1 MLSVDIQVRS
11 HIAELDRRKTM
22 QFVSD
27 PPVSVKIQKMEE
39 RVRWQADAIVDRGI
53 DQTRLVLADG
63 QEDHSEFSF
72 LVIGDSGS
80 GQHQGHSPQRRIAE
94 QMLKHRCDSRFVLHT
109 GDVIYLVGSSEF
121 YLKNFIKP
129 YREFIVGGEHYSRIS
144 HDQMVFNLP
153 FLPVPGNHDYY
164 DLPFAYGLAI
174 QLSYPIRRLL
184 QSKLD
189 FDIGWH
195 GSFQGKA
202 YAQAFLDMLRP
213 IDLRGELGDHLDR
226 HYTAKTDTGL
236 CLCYEPGQFTR
247 LPNRYYTFRSGGI
260 DFFALDSN
268 TFNEPAPLPKT
279 SEGQA
284 YRRALETRYAAVEL
298 EMKQLLESSEKL
310 NPEQPQD
317 AIEIDDI
324 RVKLEQLEEVQRD
337 IRKQLNAGEST
348 VSDLAQLEWL
358 RDRLIQSW
366 RTESVRGR
374 VLFFHHPPYVTEATK
389 WHQAQTLAVRR
400 RLRQVLDEVAEAV
413 GSTKGR
419 AIVDLVLN
427 GHAHCLEYLRTTD
440 TGHADA
446 NTNWIVCGGS
456 GYSLRRQKVEGAEL
470 TESLDGRGE
479 ILVAK
484 SQLFVGREGRGTQK
498 RRPYSFLRIDVQS
511 GEPVKFVIRPFVS
524 EWFQGK
530 WHDQALPEFV
540 I

>member
-1 MLSVDIQVRS
+1 
-11 HIAELDRRKTM
+11 M

-27 PPVSVKIQKMEE
+27 PSVAVKIQKMEE
-39 RVRWQADAIVDRGI
+39 RVRWKASAIVDRGI
-53 DQTRLVLADG
+53 DQTQLVLADG
-63 QEDHSEFSF
+63 RKDSPEFSF

-80 GQHQGHSPQRRIAE
+80 GEHRGYSPQRQIAK
-94 QMLKHRCDSRFVLHT
+94 QMLKHSHDSRFILHT

-129 YREFIVGGEHYSRIS
+129 YREFIVGGEHYNRIS
-144 HDQMVFNLP
+144 HDQMVFKLP

-164 DLPFAYGLAI
+164 DLPLAYGLAI
-174 QLSYPIRRLL
+174 QLTYPIRRLL
-184 QSKLD
+184 RSKID

-202 YAQAFLDMLRP
+202 YAQAFIDMLRP
-213 IDLRGELGDHLDR
+213 IDLRSELGDHLDR
-226 HYTAKTDTGL
+226 YYTAKTDTGR
-236 CLCYEPGQFTR
+236 CLRYEPGKFTR

-268 TFNEPAPLPKT
+268 TFNEPVPLPKT
-279 SEGQA
+279 LEGQE
-284 YRRALETRYAAVEL
+284 YRRTLETRYAAVEL
-298 EMKQLLESSEKL
+298 EMQQLMEESE
-310 NPEQPQD
+310 NPNPNQPQD
-317 AIEIDDI
+317 AEQIDDI
-324 RVKLEQLEEVQRD
+324 KAKLEQLEEVQRD
-337 IRKQLNAGEST
+337 IRKQLNAGENT
-348 VSDLAQLEWL
+348 VADVAQLEWL

-366 RTESVRGR
+366 KTEGVRGR

-400 RLRQVLDEVAEAV
+400 RLRQVLDEVAEEV
-413 GSTKGR
+413 GLTNGR
-419 AIVDLVLN
+419 SIVDLVLN

-456 GYSLRRQKVEGAEL
+456 GYSLRRQRVEGAEL
-470 TESLDGRGE
+470 TESLDGRKGT
-479 ILVAK
+479 LVAK
-484 SQLFVGREGRGTQK
+484 SQLFVGREGKGTQK
-498 RRPYSFLRIDVQS
+498 HRPYSFLRIDVQA
-511 GEPVKFVIRPFVS
+511 GEPLKFVVRPFVS

-530 WHDQALPEFV
+530 WHDRALPEFV

>member
-1 MLSVDIQVRS
+1 
-11 HIAELDRRKTM
+11 M

-27 PPVSVKIQKMEE
+27 PSTAIKIQKMEE
-39 RVRWQADAIVDRGI
+39 RVRWQASAIVDRGI
-53 DQTRLVLADG
+53 DQTRLVLADER
-63 QEDHSEFSF
+63 EDTPEFSF

-80 GQHQGHSPQRRIAE
+80 GQHRGHSPQRQIAK
-94 QMLKHRCDSRFVLHT
+94 QMLAHRQESRFLLHT

-129 YREFIVGGEHYSRIS
+129 YRELIVGGENYSRIS

-153 FLPVPGNHDYY
+153 FLAVPGNHDYY

-174 QLSYPIRRLL
+174 QLTYPIRRLL
-184 QSKLD
+184 QSRLD

-202 YAQAFLDMLRP
+202 YAQAFLDGLRSVEM
-213 IDLRGELGDHLDR
+213 RGGLGDHLDL
-226 HYTAKTDTGL
+226 HYTAETDTGR
-236 CLCYEPGQFTR
+236 CLRYEPGKFTR

-268 TFNEPAPLPKT
+268 TFNAPAPLPKT

-284 YRRALETRYAAVEL
+284 YRRMLETRYAAVEL
-298 EMKQLLESSEKL
+298 EMQELLKQSGTL
-310 NPEQPQD
+310 NPNQPQD
-317 AIEIDDI
+317 AEQMDDI

-337 IRKQLNAGEST
+337 IDKQLNVDENT
-348 VSDLAQLEWL
+348 VSDVAQLDWL

-366 RTESVRGR
+366 KTNGVRGR

-389 WHQAQTLAVRR
+389 WQQAQTLAVRR
-400 RLRQVLDEVAEAV
+400 RLRQVLDEVSQEM
-413 GSTKGR
+413 GDLTRGR

-456 GYSLRRQKVEGAEL
+456 GYSLRRQRVEGAEV
-470 TESLDGRGE
+470 TESMNGRE
-479 ILVAK
+479 TLVAK
-484 SQLFVGREGRGTQK
+484 SQLFVGREGRGSQK
-498 RRPYSFLRIDVQS
+498 RRPYSFLRIDVQA

-524 EWFQGK
+524 EWFHGT

>member
-1 MLSVDIQVRS
+1 
-11 HIAELDRRKTM
+11 M

-27 PPVSVKIQKMEE
+27 PSIAVKIQKMEE
-39 RVRWQADAIVDRGI
+39 RVRWQASTIINRGI

-63 QEDHSEFSF
+63 QDDTPEFSF

-80 GQHQGHSPQRRIAE
+80 GQHRGHSPQRQIAK
-94 QMLKHRCDSRFVLHT
+94 QMLDHRQDSRFILHT

-129 YREFIVGGEHYSRIS
+129 YREFIVGGEHYNQIS

-153 FLPVPGNHDYY
+153 FLAVPGNHDYY

-174 QLSYPIRRLL
+174 QLTYPIRRLL
-184 QSKLD
+184 QSRLD

-202 YAQAFLDMLRP
+202 YAQAFLDGLRSVEM
-213 IDLRGELGDHLDR
+213 RGGLGNHLDR
-226 HYTAKTDTGL
+226 HYTAETDTGR
-236 CLCYEPGQFTR
+236 CLRYEPEKFTR
-247 LPNRYYTFRSGGI
+247 LPNRYYTFRSGGV

-268 TFNEPAPLPKT
+268 TFNAPAPLPKT
-279 SEGQA
+279 LEGQA
-284 YRRALETRYAAVEL
+284 YRRTLETRYAAVEL
-298 EMKQLLESSEKL
+298 EMQELLKQSGTL
-310 NPEQPQD
+310 NPNQPQD
-317 AIEIDDI
+317 AEQLDDI

-337 IRKQLNAGEST
+337 IDKQLNVDEST
-348 VSDLAQLEWL
+348 VSDVAQLEWL

-366 RTESVRGR
+366 RTKGVRGR

-389 WHQAQTLAVRR
+389 WQQAQTLAVRR
-400 RLRQVLDEVAEAV
+400 RLRQVLDEVSQEI
-413 GSTKGR
+413 GDLTKGR

-456 GYSLRRQKVEGAEL
+456 GYSLRRQRVEGAAV
-470 TESLDGRGE
+470 TESLNGRDT
-479 ILVAK
+479 LVAK
-484 SQLFVGREGRGTQK
+484 SQLFVGREGRGSQK
-498 RRPYSFLRIDVQS
+498 RRPYSFLRIDVRA

-524 EWFQGK
+524 EWFQGR
-530 WHDQALPEFV
+530 WHDRALPEFV

>member
-1 MLSVDIQVRS
+1 
-11 HIAELDRRKTM
+11 M

-27 PPVSVKIQKMEE
+27 PSIAIKIQKMEE
-39 RVRWQADAIVDRGI
+39 RVRWQASAIVDRGI
-53 DQTRLVLADG
+53 DQTRLVLTDG
-63 QEDHSEFSF
+63 QDDTPEFSF

-80 GQHQGHSPQRRIAE
+80 GQHRGHSPQRQIAK
-94 QMLKHRCDSRFVLHT
+94 QMLDHRQDSRFILHT

-129 YREFIVGGEHYSRIS
+129 YREFIVGGEHYNRIS
-144 HDQMVFNLP
+144 YDQMVFNLP
-153 FLPVPGNHDYY
+153 FLAVPGNHDYY
-164 DLPFAYGLAI
+164 DLPLAYGLAI
-174 QLSYPIRRLL
+174 QLTYPIRRLL
-184 QSKLD
+184 QSRLN

-202 YAQAFLDMLRP
+202 YAQAFLDLLRSVEM
-213 IDLRGELGDHLDR
+213 RGGLGDHLDR
-226 HYTAKTDTGL
+226 HYTAETDTGR
-236 CLCYEPGQFTR
+236 CLRYEPGKFTR

-268 TFNEPAPLPKT
+268 TFNAPAPLPKT
-279 SEGQA
+279 SEGRA
-284 YRRALETRYAAVEL
+284 YRRTLETRYAAVEL
-298 EMKQLLESSEKL
+298 EMQELLKQSGTL
-310 NPEQPQD
+310 NPNQPQD
-317 AIEIDDI
+317 AEQLDDI
-324 RVKLEQLEEVQRD
+324 RAKLEQLEEVQRD
-337 IRKQLNAGEST
+337 IDKQLNVDEST
-348 VSDLAQLEWL
+348 VSDVAQLEWL

-366 RTESVRGR
+366 KTGGVRGR

-400 RLRQVLDEVAEAV
+400 RLRQVLDEVAQEV
-413 GSTKGR
+413 GDLTKGR

-456 GYSLRRQKVEGAEL
+456 GYSLRRQRVEGAEV
-470 TESLDGRGE
+470 TESLNGRDT
-479 ILVAK
+479 LVAK
-484 SQLFVGREGRGTQK
+484 SQLFVGREGRGSQK
-498 RRPYSFLRIDVQS
+498 HRPYSFLRIDVQA

-524 EWFQGK
+524 EWFQGQ
-530 WHDQALPEFV
+530 WHDRALPEFV